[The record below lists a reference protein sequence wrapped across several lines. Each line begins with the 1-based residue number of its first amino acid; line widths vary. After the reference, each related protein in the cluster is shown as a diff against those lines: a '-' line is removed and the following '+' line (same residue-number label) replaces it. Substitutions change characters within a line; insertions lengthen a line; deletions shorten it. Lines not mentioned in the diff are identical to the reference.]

1 MGQAQN
7 WLTMMENKTLTFL
20 SKTKYIAGLQ
30 CPKLLWVYYNAKQEI
45 PEITESQQAI
55 FDQGHLVNEF
65 ARRLFPGGSEVPGRT
80 EFDRILKET
89 QKLLPRR
96 PILFEPA
103 FQYKTAYARPDVLK
117 PNKDGSWDIYEV
129 KSSGGAKN
137 IYYLDIAFQK
147 YCYEGAGLKIRR
159 SHIVHINTDYVRRGE
174 IDPEALF
181 TVVDVT
187 KEIQGTA
194 EEIEKNIAR
203 MLDIIDKRSRPEIK
217 IGKQCSHPYE
227 CPLTDACWEHIP
239 EDSVFILNRIR
250 SDKAFGFINEG
261 FIKATDVPQERLTT
275 LTHQIVSKCHKEKK
289 AHVDQKAIKG
299 LLKQLEFPLYFIDFE
314 TVGAAVPLYEGSRP
328 FQQVPFQFSLHV
340 WDGWD
345 KKPVHHAF
353 LAEGRGD
360 PRPEFLKKLRSLIGP
375 KGTVLAYNVDF
386 ERRCLKESAEEYP
399 EYQEWFKDVDS
410 RFVDLMVP
418 FRRFD
423 YYDPKQMG
431 RYSIKSV
438 YPALTGGSYKEM
450 EISDGGQ
457 ASGEYERVTFTDGVS
472 EKEKR
477 RIYDGLLEYCKLD
490 TQAMIDIL
498 KVLQKSTC

>member
-1 MGQAQN
+1 MP
-7 WLTMMENKTLTFL
+7 FL

-30 CPKLLWVYYNAKQEI
+30 CPKLLWVYYNSKEEI
-45 PEITESQQAI
+45 PEITASQQQV
-55 FDQGHLVNEF
+55 FDQGHLVNEY
-65 ARRLFPGGSEVPGRT
+65 AHRLFPGGIEVPGRT
-80 EFDRILKET
+80 EYGKILAET
-89 QKLLPRR
+89 QKLLAQKKT
-96 PILFEPA
+96 LFEPA
-103 FQYKTAYARPDVLK
+103 FQYKNAYARPDVLK

-129 KSSGGAKN
+129 KSSGGTKD

-174 IDPEALF
+174 IDPEVLF
-181 TVVDVT
+181 TIVDVT
-187 KEIQGTA
+187 KEIKGIA
-194 EEIEKNIAR
+194 GEIEKNIAR

-217 IGKQCSHPYE
+217 IGKQCDSPYP
-227 CPLTDACWEHIP
+227 CPMTDACWEHIP

-261 FIKATDVPQERLTT
+261 FLKATDVPQERLTT
-275 LTHQIVSKCHKEKK
+275 LTHQIVSKCHTEKTR
-289 AHVDQKAIKG
+289 HIDLKAIKG
-299 LLKQLEFPLYFIDFE
+299 FLKQLEFPLYFIDFE
-314 TVGAAVPLYEGSRP
+314 TVGAAVPLYEDSSP
-328 FQQVPFQFSLHV
+328 FQQVPFQFSLHI
-340 WDGWD
+340 WTGWD
-345 KKPVHHAF
+345 QKPAHHAF

-360 PRPEFLKKLRSLIGP
+360 PRSEFLQKLRSLIGP
-375 KGTVLAYNVDF
+375 KGNLVAYNMPF
-386 ERRCLKESAEEYP
+386 EIGRLKECVEVFP
-399 EYQEWFKDVDS
+399 EHRDWFREIES
-410 RFVDLMVP
+410 RFIDLMVP

-431 RYSIKSV
+431 RYSIKAV

-457 ASGEYERVTFTDGVS
+457 ASSEYGRVTFTDGIP

-477 RIYDGLLEYCKLD
+477 KVYDGLLEYCKLD

-498 KVLQKSTC
+498 KVLRVSV